1 MSMIDLTEELA
12 RTELFQN
19 ASATVLRAV
28 AESAAPLD
36 LAKGAVLLSPEQN
49 NLHVYLLLSGK
60 LGVYFGSIDS
70 PEIRELNPGVSVGEM
85 SVIDGILP
93 SAYVVAKENCRVFPI
108 HRDLLHD
115 MVVDASPM
123 AGNLLR
129 LLTQW
134 MRANTQRI
142 LKDRTEIWE
151 LTDHANVDALTRLYN
166 RRWLD
171 NALER
176 LLDQA
181 VKGMQPLCL
190 LLIDVDH
197 FKRYN
202 DTQGHVG
209 GDQALVAMGEVLKM
223 TVRPYDFAVRYG
235 GEEFL
240 VILPNTKEDEGIA
253 VAERIRQNVAKK
265 VIVSA
270 EGVPLAGLTVSI
282 GMAMAYPDASP
293 RSLISAADTQ
303 LYMAK
308 RDGRNC
314 IRY

>member
-36 LAKGAVLLSPEQN
+36 LAKGAVLLSLEQS

-60 LGVYFGSIDS
+60 LGVYFGSLDS

-293 RSLISAADTQ
+293 RSLISAADTK

>member
-1 MSMIDLTEELA
+1 MIDDT
-12 RTELFQN
+12 
-19 ASATVLRAV
+19 
-28 AESAAPLD
+28 
-36 LAKGAVLLSPEQN
+36 
-49 NLHVYLLLSGK
+49 
-60 LGVYFGSIDS
+60 
-70 PEIRELNPGVSVGEM
+70 
-85 SVIDGILP
+85 LP
-93 SAYVVAKENCRVFPI
+93 SAYVVAKEDSRVFPI

-115 MVVDASPM
+115 MVMDASPM

-142 LKDRTEIWE
+142 LKDRTQIWE

-181 VKGMQPLCL
+181 AKGMQPLCL
-190 LLIDVDH
+190 LLMDVDH

-209 GDQALVAMGEVLKM
+209 GDLALVAMGEVLKM

-240 VILPNTKEDEGIA
+240 VILPNTTEDEGVA

-265 VIVSA
+265 VVVSA
-270 EGVPLAGLTVSI
+270 EGEPMASLTVSI
-282 GMAMAYPDASP
+282 GLAMAQPEATP
-293 RSLISAADTQ
+293 RSLISIADAQ
-303 LYMAK
+303 LYKAK
-308 RDGRNC
+308 NDGRNC
-314 IRY
+314 VRY

>member
-293 RSLISAADTQ
+293 RSLISVADTQ